1 MFKFFLFLTL
11 LFLAEA
17 SLRGN
22 SKGQMPQASKKLR
35 GRGADLML
43 TPGMSFMLS

>member
-1 MFKFFLFLTL
+1 ML

-22 SKGQMPQASKKLR
+22 SKGQMLQASKKMR
-35 GRGADLML
+35 GWGADLML
-43 TPGMSFMLS
+43 SPGMSFMLSGRNSLF